1 MEEKNKKSKF
11 DEEYSMNNIFF
22 YLGHIE
28 LGATIILTI
37 FSAIFGYIFPTIA
50 IVVVGLINT
59 ACLYSI
65 AYMKNTIIKQEKDIK
80 ALRERIDDL
89 ENKVNRNY
97 DNLNCDIELLLASKN
112 ELQKTKSKKDKN

>member
-28 LGATIILTI
+28 LGATIISTI

>member
-1 MEEKNKKSKF
+1 
-11 DEEYSMNNIFF
+11 
-22 YLGHIE
+22 
-28 LGATIILTI
+28 
-37 FSAIFGYIFPTIA
+37 
-50 IVVVGLINT
+50 
-59 ACLYSI
+59 
-65 AYMKNTIIKQEKDIK
+65 MKNSIIKQEKDIK